1 MGLPS
6 VRPRDWHHDALQH
19 LRLGPVRA
27 AGHGGEE
34 KETGLG
40 GAGLVC
46 PLPWHEGTGD
56 AAPPAM
62 PAKTPVLGECRGA
75 GTLSPSHGSLS
86 RGGSGREED
95 EAFSCICMANLC
107 FPWLGRVEPGR

>member
-1 MGLPS
+1 MGLPL

-56 AAPPAM
+56 AAPPAV
-62 PAKTPVLGECRGA
+62 PAQGPLSLGNAEVLGHCPHPLA
-75 GTLSPSHGSLS
+75 
-86 RGGSGREED
+86 
-95 EAFSCICMANLC
+95 
-107 FPWLGRVEPGR
+107 V